1 MHAYAYICVDGDMER
16 ASICIS
22 LHVCT
27 TCIPYA
33 YHMHEPPRVYTTYQ
47 QRQHN
52 GCEGVAPGTISSCEL
67 RPRPWR
73 PSCHPPVLTYL
84 LTYLL
89 TYTVHTRRQAT
100 AARTPNTPSH
110 PVTQSRTAPHIAR
123 RRSQQRCYL
132 AYRTRV
138 YMHMHDLCICM
149 TLTAALLPSLLTE
162 HACICICMTYA
173 YA

>member
-22 LHVCT
+22 LHACT

-84 LTYLL
+84 LPYLL
-89 TYTVHTRRQAT
+89 ILYTHVGRPQQRAHQI
-100 AARTPNTPSH
+100 H
-110 PVTQSRTAPHIAR
+110 PVTQSPSHALRH
-123 RRSQQRCYL
+123 
-132 AYRTRV
+132 
-138 YMHMHDLCICM
+138 
-149 TLTAALLPSLLTE
+149 TLRGDAHSSAATLLTE